1 MKLIRLVSFA
11 SAVALATAGCGTDQ
25 QVLVGLVRDN
35 PLKVATVS
43 LPEEF
48 WGRTTTPFTMRAKP
62 DELLVVYFGYT
73 MCPDLCPTTLADL
86 RSALKRIGPSSDI
99 VDLAFVTVDPLRDT
113 VDRLAPYLSSYVERF
128 HVLRTTDMV
137 ELKNAEEAFLAN
149 STVTTNAAGVIEV
162 THTAL
167 AYIVDDMGTVI
178 DELPFGVGADGF
190 TNDLQILINNTNK
203 GE

>member
-1 MKLIRLVSFA
+1 MKLKRIVSFA

-25 QVLVGLVRDN
+25 QTLVGLVRDN
-35 PLKVATVS
+35 PLNVAVVT

-48 WGRTTTPFTMRAKP
+48 VGAASAPFTMRAKP
-62 DELLVVYFGYT
+62 GELLVVYFGYT

-113 VDRLAPYLSSYVERF
+113 VDRLAPYLSSYVDRF
-128 HVLRTTDMV
+128 HVIRTTDMV
-137 ELKNAEEAFLAN
+137 ELKHAEEAFLAN
-149 STVTTNAAGVIEV
+149 SSVTTNAAGVIEV

-190 TNDLQILINNTNK
+190 TNDLQILINNIK
-203 GE
+203 

>member
-1 MKLIRLVSFA
+1 MIGFA
-11 SAVALATAGCGTDQ
+11 SAVSLATAGCGADQ
-25 QVLVGLVRDN
+25 HVLVGLVREK
-35 PLKVATVS
+35 PLNVAGVT

-48 WGRTTTPFTMRAKP
+48 IGAASAPFTMRAKP
-62 DELLVVYFGYT
+62 GELLMVYFGYT

-86 RSALKRIGPSSDI
+86 RSALKRIGSSSAI

-113 VDRLAPYLSSYVERF
+113 VDRLTPYLSSYIDRF
-128 HVLRTTDMV
+128 HVIRTTDMT
-137 ELKNAEEAFLAN
+137 ELKNAEESFLAN
-149 STVTTNAAGVIEV
+149 SSVTTNASGVIEV

-190 TNDLQILINNTNK
+190 NNDLQILINNTN
-203 GE
+203 

>member
-1 MKLIRLVSFA
+1 V
-11 SAVALATAGCGTDQ
+11 T
-25 QVLVGLVRDN
+25 
-35 PLKVATVS
+35 

-48 WGRTTTPFTMRAKP
+48 VGAASVPFTMRAKP
-62 DELLVVYFGYT
+62 GELLVVYFGYT

-113 VDRLAPYLSSYVERF
+113 VDRLAPYLSSYVDRF
-128 HVLRTTDMV
+128 HVIRTTDMV
-137 ELKNAEEAFLAN
+137 DLKHAEEAFLAN
-149 STVTTNAAGVIEV
+149 SSVTTNAAGVIEV

-167 AYIVDDMGTVI
+167 AYIVDDMGFVI

-190 TNDLQILINNTNK
+190 TTDLQILINNIK
-203 GE
+203 